1 MKKHLAALCIAAAA
15 LTLGSCQPHSRIDEL
30 KDFVEKIAEEAQTY
44 SEEQWENINEEFSR
58 LLEKVE
64 KYDDLTP
71 EELNEIAR
79 LQGQYAAAAFKYHGQ
94 KAKEEWEKAQS
105 ALGGFIDGLTEGTDE
120 NEETEE

>member
-1 MKKHLAALCIAAAA
+1 MKKHLAALYIATAV

-30 KDFVEKIAEEAQTY
+30 KDFVEKTAEEAQTY

-64 KYDDLTP
+64 EYDDLTP

>member
-1 MKKHLAALCIAAAA
+1 M
-15 LTLGSCQPHSRIDEL
+15 
-30 KDFVEKIAEEAQTY
+30 EE
-44 SEEQWENINEEFSR
+44 
-58 LLEKVE
+58 
-64 KYDDLTP
+64 YDDLTP